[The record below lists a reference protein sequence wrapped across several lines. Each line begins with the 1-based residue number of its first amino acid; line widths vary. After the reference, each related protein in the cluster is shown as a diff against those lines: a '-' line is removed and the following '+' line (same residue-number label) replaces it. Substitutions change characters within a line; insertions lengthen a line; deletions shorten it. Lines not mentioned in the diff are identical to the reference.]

1 LLGRPAVARRLL
13 LLMAVLL
20 SCLVASAAGA
30 ADLWLPV
37 RGGLVSGYG
46 WRDDPFG
53 EGWGLHFGVD
63 VAAPEGA
70 PVAARADGVVEYA
83 GWASAYGLVVVLA
96 HGSEYHTLYAHLRR
110 VRVGRGDRVRAGQV
124 VGEVGSTGRST
135 GPHLHF
141 EVRFRGVPVDP
152 IPYLRR

>member
-1 LLGRPAVARRLL
+1 MVRFLGLVGALLA
-13 LLMAVLL
+13 
-20 SCLVASAAGA
+20 CLVASEVPA

-37 RGGLVSGYG
+37 RGALVSGYG

-53 EGWGLHFGVD
+53 EGWHFHSGVD

-70 PVAARADGVVEYA
+70 PVAARADGGVEYA

-96 HGSEYHTLYAHLRR
+96 HGSDYQTLYAHLRR
-110 VRVGRGDRVRAGQV
+110 IRVQRGDRVRAGQL

-141 EVRFRGVPVDP
+141 EVRYRGVPVDP